1 MWFDL
6 INLSYIY
13 DSITKVSRK
22 LANVSKKTAAHAM
35 LAVDRDMRMR
45 QTSHVLNNT
54 ANFFSYKK
62 DETLNYKDVNL

>member
-1 MWFDL
+1 
-6 INLSYIY
+6 
-13 DSITKVSRK
+13 
-22 LANVSKKTAAHAM
+22 M

-62 DETLNYKDVNL
+62 DETLNYKDVNLT